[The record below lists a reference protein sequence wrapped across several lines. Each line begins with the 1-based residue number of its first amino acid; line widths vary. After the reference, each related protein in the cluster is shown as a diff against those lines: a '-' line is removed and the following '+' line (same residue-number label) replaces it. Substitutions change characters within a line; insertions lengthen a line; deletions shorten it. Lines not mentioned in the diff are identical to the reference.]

1 MALFEALAGRL
12 TTENV
17 QKQNLW
23 IYGIMQFML
32 ELETLWKPFGKAFGN
47 PLEIILKPGF
57 TQIAMFDKACFCMEG
72 HIYSML

>member
-1 MALFEALAGRL
+1 MALSEALADRL

-47 PLEIILKPGF
+47 HFETRF
-57 TQIAMFDKACFCMEG
+57 HSNCNV
-72 HIYSML
+72 